1 MKFINPFTDYGF
13 KKIFGR
19 EVCKDLLLSFLN
31 ALLEGERVITD
42 LAFGNKERLGGVKGG
57 RSMIYDIFCQTQTGE
72 RIIVEMQNRGQV
84 NFFDRMLF
92 YASRAISEQGE
103 RGDEWDYGISAVYAV
118 AFMNFTVKGDE
129 KVRTDY
135 KLTDCDDSKRRNSKL
150 HLTFIQLPRYTNDDP
165 EQCASTFDKWIYVL
179 KHMETMERM
188 PYAAQDAV
196 FQRLEAIASVDAMPP
211 RERRKYEAA
220 LKAYRD
226 DLATERYSE
235 MMRRE
240 IEEQS
245 QLLKEQKQQLTE
257 QRQQLTAQEQQLT
270 AQEQQLTEQKQQLTA
285 QKQQLTAQKRQQDDH
300 ARELD
305 AHERKLE
312 ALRTELEAKAAEL
325 KAREE
330 QGGSEALAQA
340 ARKMLRQGVC
350 TETIA
355 DFTGLTTQEIE
366 RLRADLD

>member
-42 LAFGNKERLGGVKGG
+42 LAFGNKERLGGGKGG

-165 EQCASTFDKWIYVL
+165 ERCASTFDKWIYVL

-226 DLATERYSE
+226 DLATEKYSE

-245 QLLKEQKQQLTE
+245 QLLKEQRQQLTEQKQQLTE
-257 QRQQLTAQEQQLT
+257 QRQQLTEQR
-270 AQEQQLTEQKQQLTA
+270 QQLTEQRQQLTE
-285 QKQQLTAQKRQQDDH
+285 QEQQLSVQKRQQDEH

-305 AHERKLE
+305 AHERELE
-312 ALRTELEAKAAEL
+312 ALRMELEAKAAEL

-330 QGGSEALAQA
+330 QDGSGALAQA

>member
-42 LAFGNKERLGGVKGG
+42 IAFGNKERLGGGKGG

-135 KLTDCDDSKRRNSKL
+135 KLTDCDDSKRHNNKL
-150 HLTFIQLPRYTNDDP
+150 HLTFIQLPRYANDDP

-235 MMRRE
+235 MVRQE

-245 QLLKEQKQQLTE
+245 QLLKEQRQQLSE
-257 QRQQLTAQEQQLT
+257 QRQQLSE
-270 AQEQQLTEQKQQLTA
+270 
-285 QKQQLTAQKRQQDDH
+285 QKRQQDAH

-305 AHERKLE
+305 AHSRKLE

-330 QGGSEALAQA
+330 QGGREALAQA
-340 ARKMLRQGVC
+340 ARKMLRQGVS

-366 RLRADLD
+366 RLRADLDLRSHE